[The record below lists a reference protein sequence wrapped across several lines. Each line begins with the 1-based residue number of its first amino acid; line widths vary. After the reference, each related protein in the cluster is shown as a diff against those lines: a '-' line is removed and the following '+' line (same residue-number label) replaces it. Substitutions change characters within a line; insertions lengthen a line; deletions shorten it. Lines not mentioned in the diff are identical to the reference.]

1 MLAGGGAH
9 RYGPTAEH
17 GHGSIVEAEPADLR
31 VQLRTRIVI
40 TGCLLTVGVATMFGL
55 VTLWPSGGDV
65 AASDGVDFAIPGAT
79 FPEGSVSSV
88 TPFPCPPDSVAGTE
102 TSTQPGAARGT
113 AGSSATCAHLQVL
126 VQSGQSQGRTV
137 KVDATP
143 VIYASGIHPGDGI
156 QLLRLPATN
165 GGSVTYSFFDFDRKL
180 PLAALALIFAI
191 VVITVARLRGV
202 LALVGIGVAMFV
214 LLEFMLPALLEGTSA
229 FAVAL
234 VGSSAIMYVVLYL
247 AHGLSMRTST
257 ALIGTLLG
265 VLITAAIGTEAVKLT
280 QLTGLSSDDT
290 GVLSAVAANVS
301 LQGLLT
307 CGVIVAGLGILN
319 DVTITQ
325 ASAVWE
331 LRAADPNMRRS
342 ALFITAMRIGRDH
355 IASSVYTIVFA
366 YAGAALPV
374 LLLIQIYQR
383 GLIEALVNETIA
395 EEVVRTLASGIGL
408 VLAVPITTSIAVLAA
423 SPAVPSGPKP
433 GAILP

>member
-1 MLAGGGAH
+1 LAGGGAH
-9 RYGPTAEH
+9 RYGPTADH
-17 GHGSIVEAEPADLR
+17 GHGSIVEVERADLR

-40 TGCLLTVGVATMFGL
+40 IGCLLLVVVATLFGL
-55 VTLWPSGGDV
+55 VALWPSGGEV
-65 AASDGVDFAIPGAT
+65 AASDAVAFAIPGAT
-79 FPEGSVSSV
+79 FPRASVSSV
-88 TPFPCPPDSVAGTE
+88 TPFPCQSDSAVGAGT
-102 TSTQPGAARGT
+102 SALPGAARGT
-113 AGSSATCAHLQVL
+113 EGSSATCAHLQVL
-126 VQSGQSQGRTV
+126 VESGQSQGRTV

-143 VIYASGIHPGDGI
+143 VVYASGIHPGDGI
-156 QLLRLPATN
+156 QLLRLPPATS

-180 PLAALALIFAI
+180 PLTGLALIFAI
-191 VVITVARLRGV
+191 VVVAVARLRGV

-214 LLEFMLPALLEGTSA
+214 LLEFVLPALLEGTSA

-265 VLITAAIGTEAVKLT
+265 VLITAAIGAEAVKLT

-290 GVLSAVAANVS
+290 SVLSAVATNVS

-331 LRAADPNMRRS
+331 LRAADPNLTRR
-342 ALFITAMRIGRDH
+342 ALFTTAMRIGRDH

-423 SPAVPSGPKP
+423 SPAVP
-433 GAILP
+433 

>member
-1 MLAGGGAH
+1 LAGGGTH

-17 GHGSIVEAEPADLR
+17 GPGHGSVVEGEPADVR
-31 VQLRTRIVI
+31 VQLRLRIVVI
-40 TGCLLTVGVATMFGL
+40 GCLLVVAGATLFGL
-55 VTLWPSGGDV
+55 VRLWPSGGEV
-65 AASDGVDFAIPGAT
+65 SASEGVDFAVPGAT
-79 FPEGSVSSV
+79 FPQANVRRV
-88 TPFPCPPDSVAGTE
+88 TPFQCQSGSVVGTG
-102 TSTQPGAARGT
+102 TSAPSGA

-126 VQSGQSQGRTV
+126 VESGQSQGRTV
-137 KVDATP
+137 AVDANP

-191 VVITVARLRGV
+191 VVVAVARLRGV

-214 LLEFMLPALLEGTSA
+214 LLEFVLPGLLEGTSA

-247 AHGLSMRTST
+247 AHGFSMRTST
-257 ALIGTLLG
+257 ALIGTLFG
-265 VLITAAIGTEAVKLT
+265 VLITATIGAEAVKLT
-280 QLTGLSSDDT
+280 RLTGLSSDDT
-290 GVLSAVAANVS
+290 GVLSAIATNVS

-331 LRAADPNMRRS
+331 LRAADPNMRRR
-342 ALFITAMRIGRDH
+342 ALFTAAMRIGGDH

-383 GLIEALVNETIA
+383 GVIEALVNETIA

-423 SPAVPSGPKP
+423 ASPAVH
-433 GAILP
+433 